1 MKKITCLALA
11 LANLAFASARISYAQ
26 TASPSQRT
34 WAVIVGVSRYP
45 KLPGGLQLQFAERD
59 ANLFAD
65 SLSRSGVAKERIQ
78 LLTGA
83 NATLS
88 AIKSAIGNW
97 AARAATSSDTIIF
110 YFSGHGIYESAYG
123 ESYLLGYDSDDDS
136 PYSTAL
142 SVSEITQAL
151 SRRVKAARVLIVA
164 DAMRKD
170 FFDPETNTDASRS
183 FAHAFSQLATSREGA
198 SVILANGPGE
208 FSREGQRWGGY
219 GVFTK
224 HIAEAIGGEGDGN
237 DDGILTA
244 LELFNYAS
252 SRVAGDT
259 TNRQKPWSDAG
270 LLSQIAVPFARSAQ
284 AAIASTPPSNPR
296 QTTERQ
302 PPAPVEVGKPATRA
316 ADQVKPGESASA
328 STQTRPENTAGA
340 SSVTGTGRAAIQTSP
355 GNVNPGQPSA
365 RDSSQ
370 TNLPTRVEQ
379 TAPAV
384 TASRESTPAT
394 SGKAGTP
401 ARQKVEQR
409 RPPEI
414 ARVNAPQPSA
424 PAVNL
429 PASVADSSAT
439 SEPLRPISPPPRI
452 NPIAGRPDTRQQPAI
467 VVSAPVVPAEAAPTP
482 VVLELEAAI
491 AARKLVEPRSSSAWD
506 LFQKLSGDPAYSAD
520 VARLKPVLAEALVT
534 EGRALVAGDVRADNI
549 SDKVDEF
556 KRAGQILTRA
566 RTLVSDNPEIGVL
579 DKLGAAG
586 ALIALQFYDEAE
598 RALAQLQGVKH
609 AAVENA
615 FGLIHHG
622 RLDSFRA
629 ERAFKRAIELDPKWA
644 APHYNLAL
652 VYKGTQGDAAL
663 KELETAASLDQQ
675 NWAVLAALGDEYFT
689 KQEWQRAADQ
699 FRKAIAVKPDNDN
712 LYTKL
717 GHALFSQGL
726 QEEANRAYQKAR
738 ELRDKQ

>member
-1 MKKITCLALA
+1 MKRTTCLALA
-11 LANLAFASARISYAQ
+11 IANLVFACARISNAQ
-26 TASPSQRT
+26 SASPSSRT
-34 WAVIVGVSRYP
+34 WAIVVGVSRYP

-59 ANLFAD
+59 ASLFAE
-65 SLSRSGVAKERIQ
+65 SLIKSGVANERIQ

-83 NATLS
+83 NATLA

-97 AARAATSSDTIIF
+97 AARVASSSDTLLL

-151 SRRVKAARVLIVA
+151 SRRVKAGRVLILA

-170 FFDPETNTDASRS
+170 FFDPDTNSDAS
-183 FAHAFSQLATSREGA
+183 AAFIYAFGQMMTLRNGA
-198 SVILANGPGE
+198 SVILANSAGE

-224 HIAEAIGGEGDGN
+224 HIAEAIGGAGDS
-237 DDGILTA
+237 DDNGSLSGV
-244 LELFNYAS
+244 ELYNYVF
-252 SRVAGDT
+252 SRVAADT
-259 TNRQKPWSDAG
+259 ANRQRLWSSAG
-270 LLSQIAVPFARSAQ
+270 EIGQIAIPMARSAQ
-284 AAIASTPPSNPR
+284 AEIASTQLNRPR
-296 QTTERQ
+296 QQAERSTS
-302 PPAPVEVGKPATRA
+302 APVEAKQPSPRV
-316 ADQVKPGESASA
+316 ADQVNPRESPPVISQRQPGNPTGA
-328 STQTRPENTAGA
+328 TGA
-340 SSVTGTGRAAIQTSP
+340 SRTATEPVPA
-355 GNVNPGQPSA
+355 NVDPRQPST
-365 RDSSQ
+365 RESSQ
-370 TNLPTRVEQ
+370 TSLPTKVEQ
-379 TAPAV
+379 TAPTLPVA
-384 TASRESTPAT
+384 RESTPTLDAT
-394 SGKAGTP
+394 STTGAP
-401 ARQKVEQR
+401 VRPKVEPR

-414 ARVNAPQPSA
+414 ARVNSPQPSA
-424 PAVNL
+424 SVSNL
-429 PASVADSSAT
+429 PTSVPESPT
-439 SEPLRPISPPPRI
+439 MGEPPRPISPPPKI
-452 NPIAGRPDTRQQPAI
+452 NPISGRPNVSQQPAI
-467 VVSAPVVPAEAAPTP
+467 VVSAPVIPAEAAPTP

-491 AARKLVEPRSSSAWD
+491 AARRLVAPRNSSAWD
-506 LFQKLSGDPAYSAD
+506 IFQKLSGDPAYSAD

-534 EGRALVAGDVRADNI
+534 EGRALIAGDVRADNI
-549 SDKVDEF
+549 SEKVEEF

-566 RTLVSDNPEIGVL
+566 RSLVSDNPEIGIL

-598 RALAQLQGVKH
+598 RALAQLQGIKH

-652 VYKGTQGDAAL
+652 VYKGTQSETAL
-663 KELETAASLDQQ
+663 KELEAAASLDQQ

-699 FRKAIAVKPDNDN
+699 FRKAITVKPDDDN

-738 ELRDKQ
+738 ELRDKK